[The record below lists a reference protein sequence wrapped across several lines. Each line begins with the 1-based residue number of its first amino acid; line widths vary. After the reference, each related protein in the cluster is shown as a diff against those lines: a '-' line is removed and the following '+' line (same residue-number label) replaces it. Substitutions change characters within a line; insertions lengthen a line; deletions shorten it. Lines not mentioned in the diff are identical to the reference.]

1 MDFKYA
7 NADDLSMDF
16 KYANADGLGTKK
28 HEDLPLKHMN
38 KISYTDGLYTYEA
51 EDGTIWMS
59 YDTYT
64 WRKLDAQINSNGR

>member
-1 MDFKYA
+1 
-7 NADDLSMDF
+7 MDF

-28 HEDLPLKHMN
+28 HEDLPPKYMN

-51 EDGTIWMS
+51 EDGTVWMS

-64 WRKLDAQINSNGR
+64 WRKLDA